1 MGEGQTQSGAGL
13 RRQLGL
19 ATATAV
25 VVGEVVGIGIF
36 LTPAAMTRS
45 AGSPL
50 LVLVVWLLAGLM
62 ALAGALCYGELASR
76 YPAAGGGYV
85 YLREAYGPAPAFL
98 YGWMALLVVD
108 PGLTAALAVGGASY
122 VGYAAGLSPAGVKA
136 SAVAGVL
143 LLAAVNVRGIRL
155 GGWVVRWLTLLKLAL
170 LLVILLWG
178 FGMGLGDWSHFRPL
192 VERRAGSPPLAGAL
206 AGALVAAFFSYGGW
220 WDLSK
225 LGGEVRDPARTL
237 PRALTLGVVAV
248 TAVYV
253 LTSAAFVYLVAP
265 EGVASGEAFAAQAG
279 EALFGPAGGLVFT
292 LVVVVAVA
300 GSLAAFTMSAP
311 RVYFAM
317 ARDGLF
323 PRAAARLHP
332 RFGTPARAVV
342 IQTALASLLVLVGS
356 FDDIISYFMFAVV
369 LFITLTVAGLF
380 VLRRREPDA
389 PFPTPLYPVTP
400 AVYVL
405 LSAALLA
412 LLAAGSPRHALLG
425 VAVVA
430 SGLPVYYLVFRGRAR
445 AAEVEVEGEGAHT

>member
-1 MGEGQTQSGAGL
+1 MTDSGL

-25 VVGEVVGIGIF
+25 VVGEVVGVGIF
-36 LTPAAMTRS
+36 LTPAAMTKS
-45 AGSPL
+45 AGSPA
-50 LVLVVWLLAGLM
+50 LVLVVWLLSGVM

-76 YPAAGGGYV
+76 FPAAGGGYV

-122 VGYAAGLSPAGVKA
+122 VGYAAGLPPAGVKA
-136 SAVAGVL
+136 LAVAGVL
-143 LLAAVNVRGIRL
+143 VLAAVNVRGVRL

-170 LLVILLWG
+170 LLLILLWG
-178 FGMGLGDWSHFRPL
+178 FGMGLGDWSHFRPF

-206 AGALVAAFFSYGGW
+206 AGGLVAAFFSFGGW

-225 LGGEVRDPARTL
+225 LGGEVRDPGRTL
-237 PRALTLGVVAV
+237 PRALTLGVLAV

-253 LTSAAFVYLVAP
+253 LTSAVFVYLVPP
-265 EGVASGEAFAAQAG
+265 EGVTTREAFAAQAG

-292 LVVVVAVA
+292 FVVVVAVA

-342 IQTALASLLVLVGS
+342 IQAALACLLVLLGS
-356 FDDIISYFMFAVV
+356 FDDIIAYFMFAVV

-380 VLRRREPDA
+380 VLRRKEPDA
-389 PFPTPLYPVTP
+389 AFLAPLYPLTP

-405 LSAALLA
+405 LSAGLLA
-412 LLAAGSPRHALLG
+412 LLAFDSPRHALLG
-425 VAVVA
+425 LAVVA
-430 SGLPVYYLVFRGRAR
+430 LGLPVYHLAFRGRAG
-445 AAEVEVEGEGAHT
+445 AAEDEGEGTRT